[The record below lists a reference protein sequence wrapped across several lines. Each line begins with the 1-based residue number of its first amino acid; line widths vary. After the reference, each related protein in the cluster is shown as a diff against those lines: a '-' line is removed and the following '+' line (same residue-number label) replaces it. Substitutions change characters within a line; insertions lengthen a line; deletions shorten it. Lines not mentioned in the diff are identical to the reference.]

1 MSESEP
7 GYFSALNKSIESVKG
22 AIFGDQEEPNT
33 KEQETVLHEE
43 EAPEDEEIDLDATRN
58 FFYPLNMS
66 DNYPAKIIFRV
77 IKIDGEAGDILGN
90 IGESFSKIYDQAKD
104 AVVDLAA
111 GAFGQTQESLGEEQV
126 SSKEQKQIIEDSN
139 VKQSELVSY
148 ENNTGGEEYGTI
160 TLPLQKSLKYSDV
173 AQYKG
178 ASLGVMGGIG
188 EDVLSGKNP
197 FAGMSNANG
206 QLGKT
211 ASALAAKMVAKN
223 AGAALGAAAGG
234 LGGIGGAVLGGAV
247 GSGLGDQAEAA
258 VSSATRIASAPNIRT
273 LFEQVDLRNFTFDF
287 KMIATSPQESVAIR
301 NIVKMFRQELY
312 PEKIALGT
320 SGVPLG
326 YKFPNVFE
334 IEIKNRYS
342 GLNSNPGFKIQRCY
356 LKNVETTFNE
366 TATGLF
372 SDGNFVEVS
381 VSLSFTEIVTLDKQK
396 VRDGY

>member
-1 MSESEP
+1 M
-7 GYFSALNKSIESVKG
+7 
-22 AIFGDQEEPNT
+22 
-33 KEQETVLHEE
+33 
-43 EAPEDEEIDLDATRN
+43 
-58 FFYPLNMS
+58 
-66 DNYPAKIIFRV
+66 
-77 IKIDGEAGDILGN
+77 
-90 IGESFSKIYDQAKD
+90 
-104 AVVDLAA
+104 AA

-223 AGAALGAAAGG
+223 AGAALGVAAGS
-234 LGGIGGAVLGGAV
+234 LKGAPGAILGGAV
-247 GSGLGDQAEAA
+247 GSGLGDQAETA